1 MKHLKPIFAFAAALA
16 LLFTLCAC
24 GSTESNA
31 PSTTE
36 STEPSTTQSSQPTG
50 QEISLGT
57 VTGSRYEND
66 SIGLACEPGSGWYIY
81 SKDEIAQLSGLVKEN
96 VSDEDLLKLMENN
109 GTVIVFYAAKDDG
122 ANSVNIT
129 VTNTGNQLEGVV
141 TEEQLLDA
149 TLPQIEQAYPSL
161 GYDDLEIGTDTVT
174 FAGTSHPCIVVSA
187 TVNGAQ
193 LYQRQVFLLKGTCS
207 VCVTSSS
214 YFTDTTVEQLA
225 LFEALS

>member
-1 MKHLKPIFAFAAALA
+1 MKHLKPIFALVAALA

-24 GSTESNA
+24 GSSESKEPSTTA

-36 STEPSTTQSSQPTG
+36 SPKPTE

-57 VTGSRYEND
+57 VTGGRYENS
-66 SIGLACEPGSGWYIY
+66 SIGLACEPGSDWYIY
-81 SKDEIAQLSGLVKEN
+81 SKDEIAQLSGIVEEN
-96 VSDEDLLKLMENN
+96 VSDEDLLNLMKNN

-122 ANSVNIT
+122 ATSVNIT
-129 VTNTGNQLEGVV
+129 VTDTGSKLEGVV

-174 FAGTSHPCIVVSA
+174 FAGASHPCIVVSA
-187 TVNGAQ
+187 TANGAQ

-207 VCVTSSS
+207 ICVTSSS
-214 YFTDTTVEQLA
+214 FFTDTTVEQLA